1 MPVEIRA
8 ATLADIPAILTLAAQ
23 AKALLKARNINQ
35 WQDDYPQ
42 PEIFEQDLRA
52 GAGFVVC
59 HAGQVAG
66 YFAVLLTED
75 PNYHYIENGAW
86 HTQAPYATLH
96 RLMLNAALRGSGAVE
111 NIFQF
116 WLQRAQAAHC
126 RALRGD
132 THPDNRSMQ
141 HFFARRG
148 FKRCG
153 VIYVH
158 GGQNRDAFEKP
169 L

>member
-8 ATLADIPAILTLAAQ
+8 ATPADLPAILTLAAE
-23 AKALLKARNINQ
+23 AKALLK
-35 WQDDYPQ
+35 
-42 PEIFEQDLRA
+42 E
-52 GAGFVVC
+52 
-59 HAGQVAG
+59 
-66 YFAVLLTED
+66 
-75 PNYHYIENGAW
+75 
-86 HTQAPYATLH
+86 
-96 RLMLNAALRGSGAVE
+96 S
-111 NIFQF
+111 IFQF
-116 WLQRAQAAHC
+116 WLHRAQAAHC

-141 HFFARRG
+141 HFFVRRG